1 VKRLQAIGGA
11 ALRCEIVVTPDALLD
26 LKHLRKHEQRAVVA
40 DIEAHLPTGHTTE
53 TRNCK
58 PLRPNDLSSW
68 ELRVGDYRVFYDVDA
83 QARVVTIKAIGWKSH
98 STLYIRGKE
107 FQL

>member
-1 VKRLQAIGGA
+1 MRY
-11 ALRCEIVVTPDALLD
+11 EIVFTPDALLD
-26 LKHLRKHEQRAVVA
+26 LKYLCKHEQRAVVA
-40 DIEAHLPTGHTTE
+40 DIEAHLPTRPTTE

-68 ELRVGDYRVFYDVDA
+68 ELRVGDYRVFYDVA
-83 QARVVTIKAIGWKSH
+83 ARAGVVTIKAVGRKSH
-98 STLYIRGKE
+98 SMLYIRGKE